1 MQTMATSTASVQLV
15 ITSDQ
20 AFLTIFNAEF
30 KTDFNAVNSHLL
42 GQQGASVLKLDGYRT
57 AYDLVLKEKQ
67 TEIKQHSCI
76 KYKK

>member
-1 MQTMATSTASVQLV
+1 MATSTASVQLV
-15 ITSDQ
+15 ITLDQ
-20 AFLTIFNAEF
+20 AFLTTFNAEF

-42 GQQGASVLKLDGYRT
+42 GQQGANVDGYRT

-67 TEIKQHSCI
+67 TGTKQHPCI